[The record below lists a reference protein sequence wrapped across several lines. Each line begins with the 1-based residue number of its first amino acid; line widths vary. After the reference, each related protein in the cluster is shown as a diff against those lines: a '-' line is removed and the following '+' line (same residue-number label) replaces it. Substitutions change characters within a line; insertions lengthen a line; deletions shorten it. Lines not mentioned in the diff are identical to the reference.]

1 MNEQGK
7 SLSKLAAIVDEFAD
21 LDKHERLE
29 LLLDFAE
36 HLPELPTKYQAD
48 LDAGEHRVH
57 ECQTPVFLWVEVN
70 AGRVQIHAHAARE
83 SPTVKGFVAILV
95 AAFSGESPEEVLA
108 VKPDLLQRLGLA
120 EALGMSRMRGLT
132 AILGRIRQ
140 EVRLAA
146 ATSSCQADCGRNQT
160 DEPMGVSPDYS

>member
-1 MNEQGK
+1 MIPGELEQDGMNEQEK

-21 LDKHERLE
+21 LDKRDRLE

-36 HLPELPTKYQAD
+36 NLPELPTKYQAD

-57 ECQTPVFLWVEVN
+57 ECQTPVFLWVVVN
-70 AGRVQIHAHAARE
+70 AGRVQIYAHVARE

-95 AAFSGESPEEVLA
+95 AAFSGASPEEILA

-146 ATSSCQADCGRNQT
+146 ATNSS
-160 DEPMGVSPDYS
+160 

>member
-7 SLSKLAAIVDEFAD
+7 SPSKLAAIVNEFAD
-21 LDKHERLE
+21 LDKHDRLE

-36 HLPELPTKYQAD
+36 NLPELPTKYQAD

-57 ECQTPVFLWVEVN
+57 ECQTPVFLWVVVN
-70 AGRVQIHAHAARE
+70 AGRVQIYGHAARE

-95 AAFSGESPEEVLA
+95 AAFSGASPEEVLA

-120 EALGMSRMRGLT
+120 EALGMTRMRGLT
-132 AILGRIRQ
+132 AIMGRIHQ

-146 ATSSCQADCGRNQT
+146 ASS
-160 DEPMGVSPDYS
+160 SS